1 MKAGKRQAGAG
12 VEPAYRRIKNYVL
25 AQIHAGRWIEGQAIA
40 TEEALAAQFGVARM
54 TANRALRELSDERI
68 VERVRGSGT
77 FVAQRKYE
85 ATLLEIRNI
94 ADEIA
99 ARGHRHGARAHRLA
113 RVHADAAQAAAFGLA
128 AGSALFHS
136 LVVHFENEAPIQ
148 VEDRLVNPA
157 VAPDYLALD
166 LGRTTAN
173 AYLTRVAPLQGM
185 AFRIEAALP
194 SAEIAAMLAMAADQP
209 CLVLHRK
216 TLALGQVA
224 SAVTL
229 WHPGDRYR
237 YAGSV

>member
-1 MKAGKRQAGAG
+1 MKAGKRQTGAG
-12 VEPAYRRIKNYVL
+12 DEPAYRQIKNYVL
-25 AQIHAGRWIEGQAIA
+25 AQIHAGRWLEGQAIA

-54 TANRALRELSDERI
+54 TANRALRELSDERV

-99 ARGHRHGARAHRLA
+99 ARGHRHRAQPRRLT
-113 RVHADAAQAAAFGLA
+113 RVRANAAQAAAFGLA
-128 AGSALFHS
+128 TGSALFHS
-136 LVVHFENEAPIQ
+136 LVVHFEDEVPIQ

-173 AYLTRVAPLQGM
+173 EYLTRVAPLQGM

-194 SAEIAAMLAMAADQP
+194 PTEIAAMLAMGTDQP
-209 CLVLHRK
+209 CLVLHRR
-216 TLALGQVA
+216 THALGQVA
-224 SAVTL
+224 TSATL

-237 YAGSV
+237 YAGAV